1 MQADVVF
8 NCSGGCFLAT
18 FHSAAC
24 LLQASFNGAASLREY
39 ADYTG
44 SYDVTPMITSQRLET
59 ADKHMLDDVLIRT
72 IPTRETTNEAGGTTF
87 TIGGI

>member
-1 MQADVVF
+1 MASCSSTVF
-8 NCSGGCFLAT
+8 HNTLNT
-18 FHSAAC
+18 F
-24 LLQASFNGAASLREY
+24 QVSFNVTASLREY

-44 SYDVTPMITSQRLET
+44 SYDVTPMITSQRLDT

-72 IPTRETTNEAGGTTF
+72 IPTREIANEAGGTTF

>member
-1 MQADVVF
+1 ME
-8 NCSGGCFLAT
+8 GCFSTVFHNTRNT
-18 FHSAAC
+18 F
-24 LLQASFNGAASLREY
+24 QVSFNGTASLREY

-44 SYDVTPMITSQRLET
+44 SYDVTPMSTSQRLET

-72 IPTRETTNEAGGTTF
+72 IPTQETTNEAGGTTF